1 VSEGKPLDV
10 LDEQERF
17 CISMLAVPAVN
28 RRIKALGIRF
38 TAVEKADEARAIFK
52 VTRRGSLK
60 LKTGLH
66 YTPQLQLTVPGEW

>member
-52 VTRRGSLK
+52 VRGEGGGHPDSER
-60 LKTGLH
+60 GCF
-66 YTPQLQLTVPGEW
+66 PSFISC